1 MDKRILVSMALVMF
15 LACPVLA
22 DENETDEEKPI
33 EPADQIRIAD
43 VVAPSLVRVEY
54 TLKFDKGDAPPGGE
68 QAIREER
75 AAEQTGFLL
84 SPKIV
89 LTGDIITHPRFIK
102 RMFVS
107 FEGQQVQAVPKAYI
121 ADRRAMLL
129 ELSEPLKGAKPLVF
143 DADAKAPYLAVR
155 YGRYGTT
162 LTKRIWPLKLST
174 AFTTETNRRY
184 LAGPSDCL
192 ITDKEGK
199 VVAVSMDS
207 EWPIDDSWKGT
218 PLNWPVIQDEKM
230 EKALSDLEES
240 AGKSLLRVTLNFRSP
255 KKRGAGDRYDR
266 EESQT
271 EIDTVGIL
279 VSRNR
284 IFVPANMPPKVT
296 ARLERVRVYL
306 PGTAEPVVAKFECTL
321 KDYGGFIA
329 TPEKL
334 LDGAVTLSTEDTHKY
349 QNQLL
354 LTVKI
359 IIQGKKRVAYFAHN
373 RITAYGLGW
382 KRHMYP
388 KVGWGGSGSFFFDID
403 GTLVA
408 MPVARRE
415 KVSVKERWSSG
426 DSMLTATSYLAEVLD
441 DLDKNID
448 KANIPLTEEEESRL
462 AWMGVELQG
471 LNKELARINNVS
483 DLTNDGATGA
493 LVSYVYPGSP
503 ADKAGI
509 KAGFV
514 LLRIHAEDQPKPIEV
529 RVQPSGF
536 AGMTFPWD
544 KLDQVPEQYYDQIP
558 RPWPGRENLLT
569 RALTDLGFGK
579 KYQAEFFNDGKTV
592 REDFEVLVSPA
603 HYDTAKRH
611 KSKPLGLT
619 VRNLTYEL
627 QRYFQKK
634 PEDAGVIV
642 SKIEPGSKASVSGLK
657 PYEIIT
663 HVNGKEVANV
673 EEFEKLVADQ
683 DELQLL
689 VKRMT
694 RGRTVKIKLPESTTE
709 PTTTTKLA
717 ETPEPAEETEE

>member
-1 MDKRILVSMALVMF
+1 MDKRILVAMLLVMF
-15 LACPVLA
+15 LACPVWA
-22 DENETDEEKPI
+22 QENEADEEKSI
-33 EPADQIRIAD
+33 EPADQVKIAQA
-43 VVAPSLVRVEY
+43 VTPSLVRVEY

-68 QAIREER
+68 KAIREER

-89 LTGDIITHPRFIK
+89 LTRDIITHPRFIK
-102 RMFVS
+102 RIFVS

-121 ADRRAMLL
+121 TDRRAMLL
-129 ELSEPLKGAKPLVF
+129 ELSEPLKGAKPIVF
-143 DADAKAPYLAVR
+143 DAEAEAPYLAVH

-174 AFTTETNRRY
+174 AYTTETNRQY
-184 LAGPSDCL
+184 LAGPSNCL

-199 VVAVSMDS
+199 AVAVSMGS
-207 EWPIDDSWKGT
+207 EWPIDDSWKGS
-218 PLNWPVIQDEKM
+218 PLNWPVIQAEKM
-230 EKALSDLEES
+230 KKVLSDLEES

-271 EIDTVGIL
+271 EIDTVGVL
-279 VSRNR
+279 VARNR
-284 IFVPANMPPKVT
+284 IFVPANMSPKVT

-329 TPEKL
+329 TPEKP
-334 LDGAVTLSTEDTHKY
+334 LDGAVTLSTEDTRKY

-354 LTVKI
+354 LTAKI

-388 KVGWGGSGSFFFDID
+388 EVSWGDRGSFFFDAD

-408 MPVARRE
+408 IPVARRE
-415 KVSVKERWSSG
+415 KVSIQERGGSDASL
-426 DSMLTATSYLAEVLD
+426 LTATSYLAEVLG
-441 DLDKNID
+441 DLDTNVD

-503 ADKAGI
+503 ADKTGI

-514 LLRIHAEDQPKPIEV
+514 LLRIHAEDQPKPIDV

-536 AGMTFPWD
+536 TGGAFPWER
-544 KLDQVPEQYYDQIP
+544 LDEVPEQYYDRIP
-558 RPWPGRENLLT
+558 TPWPSRENLLT

-579 KYQAEFFNDGKTV
+579 KYQAEFFSDGKIV
-592 REDFEVLVSPA
+592 RKDLEVLASPP
-603 HYDTAKRH
+603 HYDTAKRC
-611 KSKPLGLT
+611 KSAPLGLT

-634 PEDAGVIV
+634 PEDAGVII
-642 SKIEPGSKASVSGLK
+642 SKIEPGSKASVSKLK

-694 RGRTVKIKLPESTTE
+694 RGRTVKIKLPSPTE
-709 PTTTTKLA
+709 PATTTKPD

>member
-1 MDKRILVSMALVMF
+1 MGKWIFVSMLLVMF
-15 LACPVLA
+15 LACPVWA
-22 DENETDEEKPI
+22 QENETDEEKQI
-33 EPADQIRIAD
+33 EPADQVKIAN
-43 VVAPSLVRVEY
+43 VVTPSLVRVEY
-54 TLKFDKGDAPPGGE
+54 TLKFDKGEAPPGGE

-102 RMFVS
+102 RLFVS
-107 FEGQQVQAVPKAYI
+107 FDGQQVQAVPKAYI

-143 DADAKAPYLAVR
+143 DAKAEEPYLAVH

-199 VVAVSMDS
+199 AVTVSMDS
-207 EWPIDDSWKGT
+207 EWPIDDSWKGS
-218 PLNWPVIQDEKM
+218 PLNWPVIQAEKM
-230 EKALSDLEES
+230 KKALSDLEES
-240 AGKSLLRVTLNFRSP
+240 AGKSLLQVTLNFRSP
-255 KKRGAGDRYDR
+255 KKGGAGDYYNR

-271 EIDTVGIL
+271 EIDTVGVL
-279 VSRNR
+279 VARNR
-284 IFVPANMPPKVT
+284 IFVLANMPPKVT

-329 TPEKL
+329 TPEKP
-334 LDGAVTLSTEDTHKY
+334 LDGAITLSTEDTRKY

-354 LTVKI
+354 LTAKI
-359 IIQGKKRVAYFAHN
+359 IIQGKKRVAYFAYN

-388 KVGWGGSGSFFFDID
+388 EVGWGDRDSFFFDID

-408 MPVARRE
+408 IPVARRE
-415 KVSVKERWSSG
+415 KVSIQERGGSDG
-426 DSMLTATSYLAEVLD
+426 LLLTATSYLTEVLG
-441 DLDKNID
+441 DLDTNID

-493 LVSYVYPGSP
+493 LVSYVYPDSP

-514 LLRIHAEDQPKPIEV
+514 LLRIHAEDQPKPIDI
-529 RVQPSGF
+529 RVETSGF
-536 AGMTFPWD
+536 AGGTFPWER
-544 KLDQVPEQYYDQIP
+544 LDEVPEQYYDRIP
-558 RPWPGRENLLT
+558 TPWPSRENLLT

-579 KYQAEFFNDGKTV
+579 KYQAEFFSDGKIV
-592 REDFEVLVSPA
+592 RKDFEVLVSPP
-603 HYDTAKRH
+603 HYDTAKRY
-611 KSKPLGLT
+611 KSAPLGLT
-619 VRNLTYEL
+619 ARNLTYEL

-634 PEDAGVIV
+634 PEDAGVII

-663 HVNGKEVANV
+663 HVNGKEVADV
-673 EEFEKLVADQ
+673 EEFEKLVKDQ

-694 RGRTVKIKLPESTTE
+694 RGRTVKIKLPPPTTE
-709 PTTTTKLA
+709 PPTTTRPA
-717 ETPEPAEETEE
+717 ETPKPAEETEE